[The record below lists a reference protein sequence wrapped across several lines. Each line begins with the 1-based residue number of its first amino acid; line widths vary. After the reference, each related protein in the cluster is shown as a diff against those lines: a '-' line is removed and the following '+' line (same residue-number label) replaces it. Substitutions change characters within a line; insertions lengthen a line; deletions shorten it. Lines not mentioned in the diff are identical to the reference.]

1 MLFWSLQRGL
11 VPPGEYIVAFAAAMF
26 VVLCHGSSKKVKYPF
41 DEEVGSVMDYL
52 GS

>member
-1 MLFWSLQRGL
+1 MLSWSLQRGL
-11 VPPGEYIVAFAAAMF
+11 VPPGEYVVVFAAAMF
-26 VVLCHGSSKKVKYPF
+26 VVLCHGSSRKVMYPF